1 MDGRNLKHL
10 PQQNFDIFGNPP
22 FKTEKPRNIKT
33 YFLQQ
38 YTQYILHIHKMIAVE
53 ETNKS

>member
-1 MDGRNLKHL
+1 MDSRNLKHL

-22 FKTEKPRNIKT
+22 FKTEKPRNFKT

-38 YTQYILHIHKMIAVE
+38 YTQYILHIHKMIAVK